1 MLGARSVPLP
11 SGMTDLLPRW
21 EIDNLFPGLA
31 SREMAAAREGMV
43 ADISRLGGLFD
54 RHDVRGGP
62 SRPVTS
68 SDGEVLDRVLAEL
81 NAVLARLEPLEAY
94 IYALV
99 TTDARDDAAT
109 AALTGLQADLV
120 ALDGLRTRLD
130 AWVGR
135 LGAADLAAAA
145 SSGGDYLH
153 LLERAAA
160 DAAHQMAEGEE
171 GLLAELRLS
180 GSNAW
185 SRLAGDI
192 GSTLEGTVDG
202 QRLPVTVLR
211 GRATDP
217 DRAVRHA
224 AYRAELVAWESVAT
238 PLAACLNGVKGEAVT
253 VNRRRSWSDALAPAL
268 QANGVDAGT
277 LAAMQSAA
285 VATFPHFRRFL
296 RAKARLLSPAAAD
309 AGLAWWDLVAPV
321 PGEATVDWSTAA
333 AAVTDAFG
341 TYSSR
346 LGDHARRAIDGGWV
360 DAGPRSGKRGGAYC
374 MPVGGGDSRVLM
386 NFDGSWDSVQTLAH
400 ELGHAYHNMNL
411 AARPPLQQ
419 HTPMALAETASI
431 FCETV
436 VVNAGLRAAAPGDRL
451 ALLNVDL
458 LGSTQVVVD
467 IHSRFLFE
475 SALFTRREDGPV
487 SVADLC
493 AEMTAAQRATYG
505 DGVDP
510 ATLHPW
516 MWAVKPHY
524 YSADLAFYNWPY
536 CFGLLF
542 GLGLFARFEADPD
555 GFRSGYDDLLA
566 STGTAGSRQLASR
579 FDIDLGDV
587 AFWEASLGVIVGRI
601 DEFVR
606 LVDAR
611 QGAAPGGSAA

>member
-1 MLGARSVPLP
+1 VVGAGQRQGVESQLGVGDLAAAPGAPSVPVAVDPAEGSVDGVEGGRQLGHGRHIVTGHGP
-11 SGMTDLLPRW
+11 PYRPAPGPQTGWPRARGPVGAVTLGHADLLPRW

-68 SDGEVLDRVLAEL
+68 SDGEVLDRVLAEF

-120 ALDGLRTRLD
+120 ALDGLRTRLE

-135 LGAADLAAAA
+135 LGAPDLAAAA

-160 DAAHQMAEGEE
+160 NAAHQMAEGEE

-360 DAGPRSGKRGGAYC
+360 APGP
-374 MPVGGGDSRVLM
+374 
-386 NFDGSWDSVQTLAH
+386 
-400 ELGHAYHNMNL
+400 
-411 AARPPLQQ
+411 
-419 HTPMALAETASI
+419 
-431 FCETV
+431 
-436 VVNAGLRAAAPGDRL
+436 AAA
-451 ALLNVDL
+451 
-458 LGSTQVVVD
+458 S
-467 IHSRFLFE
+467 
-475 SALFTRREDGPV
+475 
-487 SVADLC
+487 
-493 AEMTAAQRATYG
+493 
-505 DGVDP
+505 
-510 ATLHPW
+510 
-516 MWAVKPHY
+516 
-524 YSADLAFYNWPY
+524 
-536 CFGLLF
+536 
-542 GLGLFARFEADPD
+542 
-555 GFRSGYDDLLA
+555 
-566 STGTAGSRQLASR
+566 
-579 FDIDLGDV
+579 
-587 AFWEASLGVIVGRI
+587 
-601 DEFVR
+601 
-606 LVDAR
+606 
-611 QGAAPGGSAA
+611 GAAPTACRWAAGTPGC